1 MHRNSNFVCL
11 LTAAAFAAAAALAA
25 PLAAQRPEARF
36 TTEERFDAAA
46 VPAYTGSHPD
56 VYSFIDAHRD
66 EHLESIRRWLRQP
79 SISAENKGIQQMAEM
94 LRDDLKRLGFQEA
107 ELVPTSGHPGVWGY
121 YDAGAPTTLAI
132 YMMYDVQPVEPK
144 EWKVDPFA
152 GELVDH
158 DLGKVVMARGA
169 TNQKG
174 PERAFLNALESII
187 QVRGK
192 LPVNLMVAAEGEE
205 ELGSPHF
212 PEVIDRYADRLK
224 TASGVFFPAHL
235 QDPSGSVS
243 MILGVKGILYFE
255 MEAKG
260 GPQGGPQNA
269 EIHSSLKAIV
279 DAPVLRLTQAIA
291 SLTSPDGNTILVPG
305 YYDAIRPP
313 NEAEQRLV
321 NGMLAQ
327 WSEQEPMM
335 RKSFGVE
342 RWIGGKTGREA
353 ILEYLFNTTL
363 NVDGIWGGY
372 TGPGVKTILPHK
384 ATAKLDS
391 RLVPDQAPDEALRLI
406 RAHLDAKG
414 FRDVEVRKL
423 SGYPPAQTS
432 VDAPLIQSAIGVIRK
447 YGITPSVAPRIAG
460 SAPYYLFTDRLKLP
474 MLFGGLGHGSGAHA
488 PNEYMV
494 IDPKPGSK
502 VAGLADLEK
511 FYVDLLFRLGE
522 GTERK
527 AR

>member
-1 MHRNSNFVCL
+1 MNRCSTLVRT
-11 LTAAAFAAAAALAA
+11 TAVVAALAA
-25 PLAAQRPEARF
+25 ALTASPLTAQRPDSPF
-36 TTEERFDAAA
+36 TTQERFDPSA

-56 VYSFIDAHRD
+56 IYEFIDAHRD
-66 EHLESIRRWLRQP
+66 EHLENLRRWVRQP

-94 LRDDLKRLGFQEA
+94 LRDDLKKLGFQEA
-107 ELVPTSGHPGVWGY
+107 ELVPTSGHPGVWGF
-121 YDAGAPTTLAI
+121 YDAGAPVTLAI
-132 YMMYDVQPVEPK
+132 YMMYDVQPVEPQG
-144 EWKVDPFA
+144 WKVDPFA

-158 DLGKVVMARGA
+158 DLGKVLMARGA

-174 PERAFLNALESII
+174 PQRAFLNSLEAILA
-187 QVRGK
+187 VRGK

-205 ELGSPHF
+205 ELGSPNF
-212 PEVIDRYADRLK
+212 PEVIERYADRLK
-224 TASGVFFPAHL
+224 TADGVFFPANL
-235 QDPSGSVS
+235 QDPGGSVS

-260 GPQGGPQNA
+260 GPQGGPQTA
-269 EIHSSLKAIV
+269 EIHGSMKAIV
-279 DAPVLRLTQAIA
+279 DSPVLRLAQAIA

-313 NEAEQRLV
+313 NEEEQRLV
-321 NGMLAQ
+321 NGMLDQ
-327 WSEQEPMM
+327 WSQQEPMM
-335 RKSFGVE
+335 RKSLGVE
-342 RWIGGKTGREA
+342 RWIGGKTGRDS
-353 ILEYLFNTTL
+353 LLDSLFETTL

-391 RLVPDQAPDEALRLI
+391 RLVPDQKPDEQLRLI

-414 FRDVEVRKL
+414 FKDIEIRKL
-423 SGYPPAQTS
+423 SGYPPAQST
-432 VDAPLIQSAIGVIRK
+432 VEAPLIQSAIGVIRK
-447 YGITPSVAPRIAG
+447 YGIVPSVSPRIAG

-488 PNEYMV
+488 PNEYML

-502 VAGLADLEK
+502 IAGLAELEK
-511 FYVDLLFRLGE
+511 FYVDLLFRLAE
-522 GTERK
+522 PREREQ
-527 AR
+527 